1 MKNGKKKKKAS
12 MAKNIEGFEFEQSHG
27 KERVRVARVWKSKDG
42 QQHFVVEW
50 RVSINLLSDCVN
62 SYIRDDNSDIV
73 ATDTM
78 KNTVT
83 YSSLLLLWFF
93 LFSWFWM
100 SEIIIVKIWSQIWLC
115 WKKNICPKILGT
127 IHYQM
132 QFYI

>member
-1 MKNGKKKKKAS
+1 
-12 MAKNIEGFEFEQSHG
+12 MAKNVEGFEFEQSHG

-42 QQHFVVEW
+42 QRHFVVEW

-83 YSSLLLLWFF
+83 YSSFFFFHDFYYSADFECLRLLL
-93 LFSWFWM
+93 
-100 SEIIIVKIWSQIWLC
+100 
-115 WKKNICPKILGT
+115 
-127 IHYQM
+127 
-132 QFYI
+132 